1 MPNQTVKNG
10 LKAKKIKLPQMI
22 FFLKKQLIKFS
33 CTYWLLWFCKI
44 LKKFLEF
51 TVMMMCHFQA
61 QNDPFIM
68 NNFFLVQ
75 SSISSTYWPFSLCK
89 IFKKFLQ
96 QIQSYEDTSFSRRKW
111 FIHPKQFLFWKKL
124 LMLFS
129 ATYWPLSLCKIFKK
143 FLEPIQSY
151 EAVPFFGQIYSNW
164 SWEKFFSTDHYHY
177 FHLPVGPFHWAKLKK
192 KVLTVNPELWE
203 CIIFGPKMVHL
214 PQKCYLKKIIKIIF
228 ICLLVPFI
236 MQFPQ
241 TKLFQKI
248 FW

>member
-1 MPNQTVKNG
+1 MHLLTPFILQN
-10 LKAKKIKLPQMI
+10 
-22 FFLKKQLIKFS
+22 FLKILRADPELCGCVIFRPKMAHFS
-33 CTYWLLWFCKI
+33 RTKSFLNKPLL
-44 LKKFLEF
+44 LL
-51 TVMMMCHFQA
+51 
-61 QNDPFIM
+61 
-68 NNFFLVQ
+68 
-75 SSISSTYWPFSLCK
+75 SSPYCSFSLCK

-96 QIQSYEDTSFSRRKW
+96 QIQSYEDTPSSRQKW

-143 FLEPIQSY
+143 FLEPIKSY

-228 ICLLVPFI
+228 IYLLAPFI

>member
-1 MPNQTVKNG
+1 MYLLTPFILQN
-10 LKAKKIKLPQMI
+10 
-22 FFLKKQLIKFS
+22 FLKIVRADPELCGCVIFRPKMAHFS
-33 CTYWLLWFCKI
+33 RTKSFLNKPLL
-44 LKKFLEF
+44 LL
-51 TVMMMCHFQA
+51 
-61 QNDPFIM
+61 
-68 NNFFLVQ
+68 
-75 SSISSTYWPFSLCK
+75 SSPYCSFSLCK

-164 SWEKFFSTDHYHY
+164 SWEKCFSTDHYHY

-192 KVLTVNPELWE
+192 KVLTVNPVLWE

-228 ICLLVPFI
+228 IYLLALFI

>member
-1 MPNQTVKNG
+1 MYLLTPFILQN
-10 LKAKKIKLPQMI
+10 
-22 FFLKKQLIKFS
+22 FLKILRADPELCGCVIFRPKMAHFS
-33 CTYWLLWFCKI
+33 RTKSFLNKPLL
-44 LKKFLEF
+44 LL
-51 TVMMMCHFQA
+51 
-61 QNDPFIM
+61 
-68 NNFFLVQ
+68 
-75 SSISSTYWPFSLCK
+75 SSPYCSFSLCK

-96 QIQSYEDTSFSRRKW
+96 QIQSYEDTSFSRQKW

-236 MQFPQ
+236 MQFSQ

>member
-1 MPNQTVKNG
+1 MYLLTPFILQN
-10 LKAKKIKLPQMI
+10 
-22 FFLKKQLIKFS
+22 FLKIVRADPELCGCVIFRPKMAHFS
-33 CTYWLLWFCKI
+33 RTKSFLNKPLL
-44 LKKFLEF
+44 LL
-51 TVMMMCHFQA
+51 
-61 QNDPFIM
+61 
-68 NNFFLVQ
+68 
-75 SSISSTYWPFSLCK
+75 SSPYCSFSLCK

-151 EAVPFFGQIYSNW
+151 EAVSFFGQIYSNW
-164 SWEKFFSTDHYHY
+164 SWEKCFSTDHYHY

-228 ICLLVPFI
+228 IYLLAPFI

-241 TKLFQKI
+241 TKLFQKV

>member
-1 MPNQTVKNG
+1 MYLLTPFILQN
-10 LKAKKIKLPQMI
+10 
-22 FFLKKQLIKFS
+22 FLKIVRADPELCGCVIFRPKMAHFS
-33 CTYWLLWFCKI
+33 RTKSFLNKPLL
-44 LKKFLEF
+44 LL
-51 TVMMMCHFQA
+51 
-61 QNDPFIM
+61 
-68 NNFFLVQ
+68 
-75 SSISSTYWPFSLCK
+75 SSPYCSFSLCK

-96 QIQSYEDTSFSRRKW
+96 QIQSYEDTPSSRQKW

-143 FLEPIQSY
+143 FLEPIKSY

-164 SWEKFFSTDHYHY
+164 SWEKCFSTDHYHY

-228 ICLLVPFI
+228 IYLLAPFI

>member
-1 MPNQTVKNG
+1 MYLLTPFILQN
-10 LKAKKIKLPQMI
+10 
-22 FFLKKQLIKFS
+22 FLKIVRADPELCGCVIFKPKMAHFS
-33 CTYWLLWFCKI
+33 RTKSFLNKPLL
-44 LKKFLEF
+44 LL
-51 TVMMMCHFQA
+51 
-61 QNDPFIM
+61 
-68 NNFFLVQ
+68 
-75 SSISSTYWPFSLCK
+75 SSPYCSFSLCK

-164 SWEKFFSTDHYHY
+164 SWEKCFSTDHYYY

-192 KVLTVNPELWE
+192 KVLTVNPVWWE

-228 ICLLVPFI
+228 IYLLAPFI

>member
-1 MPNQTVKNG
+1 MYLLTPFILQN
-10 LKAKKIKLPQMI
+10 
-22 FFLKKQLIKFS
+22 FLKILRADPELCGCVIFRPKMAHFS
-33 CTYWLLWFCKI
+33 RTKSFLNKPLL
-44 LKKFLEF
+44 LL
-51 TVMMMCHFQA
+51 
-61 QNDPFIM
+61 
-68 NNFFLVQ
+68 
-75 SSISSTYWPFSLCK
+75 SSPYCSFSLCK

-129 ATYWPLSLCKIFKK
+129 ATYWPLSWCKIFNK

>member
-1 MPNQTVKNG
+1 MYLLTPFILQN
-10 LKAKKIKLPQMI
+10 
-22 FFLKKQLIKFS
+22 FLKILRADPELCGCVIFRPKMAHFS
-33 CTYWLLWFCKI
+33 RTKSFLNKPLL
-44 LKKFLEF
+44 LL
-51 TVMMMCHFQA
+51 
-61 QNDPFIM
+61 
-68 NNFFLVQ
+68 
-75 SSISSTYWPFSLCK
+75 SSPYCSFSLCK

-214 PQKCYLKKIIKIIF
+214 PQKCYLKEIIKIIF
-228 ICLLVPFI
+228 IYLLAPFI

>member
-1 MPNQTVKNG
+1 MYLLTPFILQN
-10 LKAKKIKLPQMI
+10 
-22 FFLKKQLIKFS
+22 FLKILRADPELCGCVIFRPKMAHFS
-33 CTYWLLWFCKI
+33 RTKSFLNKPLL
-44 LKKFLEF
+44 LL
-51 TVMMMCHFQA
+51 
-61 QNDPFIM
+61 
-68 NNFFLVQ
+68 
-75 SSISSTYWPFSLCK
+75 SSPYCSFSLCK

-164 SWEKFFSTDHYHY
+164 SWEKCFSTDHYHY

-192 KVLTVNPELWE
+192 KVLTVNPVLWE

>member
-1 MPNQTVKNG
+1 MYLLTPFILQN
-10 LKAKKIKLPQMI
+10 
-22 FFLKKQLIKFS
+22 FLKIVRADPELCGCVIFRPKMAHFS
-33 CTYWLLWFCKI
+33 RTKSFLNKPLL
-44 LKKFLEF
+44 LL
-51 TVMMMCHFQA
+51 
-61 QNDPFIM
+61 
-68 NNFFLVQ
+68 
-75 SSISSTYWPFSLCK
+75 SSPYCSFSLCK

-96 QIQSYEDTSFSRRKW
+96 QIQSYEDTPSSRQKW

-129 ATYWPLSLCKIFKK
+129 ATYWLLSLCKTFKK

-151 EAVPFFGQIYSNW
+151 EAVPFFGQIYSNC

-192 KVLTVNPELWE
+192 KLLTVNPVWWE

-228 ICLLVPFI
+228 IYLLAPFI

-241 TKLFQKI
+241 TKLFQKV

>member
-1 MPNQTVKNG
+1 MYLLTPFILQN
-10 LKAKKIKLPQMI
+10 
-22 FFLKKQLIKFS
+22 FLKIVRADPELCGCVIFRPKMAHFS
-33 CTYWLLWFCKI
+33 RTKSFLNKPLL
-44 LKKFLEF
+44 LL
-51 TVMMMCHFQA
+51 
-61 QNDPFIM
+61 
-68 NNFFLVQ
+68 
-75 SSISSTYWPFSLCK
+75 SSPYCSFSLCK

>member
-1 MPNQTVKNG
+1 MYLLTPSILQN
-10 LKAKKIKLPQMI
+10 
-22 FFLKKQLIKFS
+22 FLKIVRADPELCGCVIFRPKMAHFS
-33 CTYWLLWFCKI
+33 RTKSFLNKPLL
-44 LKKFLEF
+44 LL
-51 TVMMMCHFQA
+51 
-61 QNDPFIM
+61 
-68 NNFFLVQ
+68 
-75 SSISSTYWPFSLCK
+75 SSPYCSFSLCK

-164 SWEKFFSTDHYHY
+164 SWEKCFSTDHYHY

-192 KVLTVNPELWE
+192 KVLTVNPVLWE

-228 ICLLVPFI
+228 IYLLALFI

>member
-1 MPNQTVKNG
+1 MYLLTPFILQN
-10 LKAKKIKLPQMI
+10 
-22 FFLKKQLIKFS
+22 FLKIVRADPELCGCVIFRPKMAHFS
-33 CTYWLLWFCKI
+33 RTKSFLNKPLL
-44 LKKFLEF
+44 LL
-51 TVMMMCHFQA
+51 
-61 QNDPFIM
+61 
-68 NNFFLVQ
+68 
-75 SSISSTYWPFSLCK
+75 SSPYCSFSLCK

-164 SWEKFFSTDHYHY
+164 SWEKCFSTDHYHY

-192 KVLTVNPELWE
+192 EFLQWIQCYGNASFL
-203 CIIFGPKMVHL
+203 GPKW
-214 PQKCYLKKIIKIIF
+214 F
-228 ICLLVPFI
+228 ICPKNVIWKKLLRLFSSTYWLFLLCN
-236 MQFPQ
+236 FPKRNFFKKSFDK
-241 TKLFQKI
+241 TSSYHSSLSTCQK
-248 FW
+248 

>member
-1 MPNQTVKNG
+1 MYLLTPFILQN
-10 LKAKKIKLPQMI
+10 
-22 FFLKKQLIKFS
+22 FLKILRADPELCGCVIFRPKMAHFS
-33 CTYWLLWFCKI
+33 RTKSFLNKPLL
-44 LKKFLEF
+44 LL
-51 TVMMMCHFQA
+51 
-61 QNDPFIM
+61 
-68 NNFFLVQ
+68 
-75 SSISSTYWPFSLCK
+75 SSPYCSFSLCK

>member
-1 MPNQTVKNG
+1 MHLLTPFILQN
-10 LKAKKIKLPQMI
+10 
-22 FFLKKQLIKFS
+22 FLKILRADPELCGCVIFRPKMAHFS
-33 CTYWLLWFCKI
+33 RTKSFLNKPLL
-44 LKKFLEF
+44 LL
-51 TVMMMCHFQA
+51 
-61 QNDPFIM
+61 
-68 NNFFLVQ
+68 
-75 SSISSTYWPFSLCK
+75 SSPYCSFSLCK

-96 QIQSYEDTSFSRRKW
+96 QIQSYEDTPSSRQKW

-143 FLEPIQSY
+143 FLEPIKSY

-214 PQKCYLKKIIKIIF
+214 PQKCYLKEIIKIIF
-228 ICLLVPFI
+228 IYLLAPFI

>member
-1 MPNQTVKNG
+1 MYLLTPFILQN
-10 LKAKKIKLPQMI
+10 
-22 FFLKKQLIKFS
+22 FLKILRADPELCGCVIFRPKMAHFS
-33 CTYWLLWFCKI
+33 RTKSFLNKPLLV
-44 LKKFLEF
+44 L
-51 TVMMMCHFQA
+51 
-61 QNDPFIM
+61 
-68 NNFFLVQ
+68 
-75 SSISSTYWPFSLCK
+75 SSPYCSFSLCK

-129 ATYWPLSLCKIFKK
+129 ATYWPLSLCKIFNK

-228 ICLLVPFI
+228 IYLLAPFI

>member
-1 MPNQTVKNG
+1 MYLLTPSILQN
-10 LKAKKIKLPQMI
+10 
-22 FFLKKQLIKFS
+22 FLKIVRADPELCGCVIFRPKMAHFS
-33 CTYWLLWFCKI
+33 RTKSFLNKPLL
-44 LKKFLEF
+44 LL
-51 TVMMMCHFQA
+51 
-61 QNDPFIM
+61 
-68 NNFFLVQ
+68 
-75 SSISSTYWPFSLCK
+75 SSPYCSFSLCK

-96 QIQSYEDTSFSRRKW
+96 QIQSYDDTSFSRRKW

-164 SWEKFFSTDHYHY
+164 SWEKCFSTDHYHY

-192 KVLTVNPELWE
+192 KVLTVNPVLWE

-228 ICLLVPFI
+228 IYLLAPFI